1 MCQTPQRAAGST
13 SEPSTPEKWQQAGP
27 CGMQEAGSRG
37 DLGEGTWER
46 AGSWSMTVTR
56 RNVHKPATNKCR
68 GIIRGKSPNLRGEG
82 RAGAESC
89 GRREAEIKWA
99 EEGA

>member
-1 MCQTPQRAAGST
+1 MAAGWSLRD
-13 SEPSTPEKWQQAGP
+13 AGGREQRGP
-27 CGMQEAGSRG
+27 GRG
-37 DLGEGTWER
+37 DLGESRELEHDSDT
-46 AGSWSMTVTR
+46 

-68 GIIRGKSPNLRGEG
+68 GIIRDRSPNLRGEG

>member
-1 MCQTPQRAAGST
+1 MAAGWSLRD
-13 SEPSTPEKWQQAGP
+13 AGGREQRGP
-27 CGMQEAGSRG
+27 GRG
-37 DLGEGTWER
+37 DLGEGTW
-46 AGSWSMTVTR
+46 SMTVTH

-68 GIIRGKSPNLRGEG
+68 GIIRDRSPNLRGEG